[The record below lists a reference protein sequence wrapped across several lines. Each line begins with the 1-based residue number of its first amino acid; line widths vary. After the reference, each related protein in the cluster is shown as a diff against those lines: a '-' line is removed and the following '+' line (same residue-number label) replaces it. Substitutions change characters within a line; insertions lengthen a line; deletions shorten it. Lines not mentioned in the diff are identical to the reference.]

1 MSAGLVTSLEPLAQC
16 YRLERFD
23 WVCAPAAV
31 RDEGSLNML
40 MDLLLVVGVVLA
52 AGVGTWLHA
61 QFFKQVPLFSVAPKA
76 FVLETIQ
83 WLPAA
88 EQENLLMNA
97 QTGITRRQWRQIQA
111 RVNILIDKQLGIYKE
126 MPTAM
131 ER

>member
-1 MSAGLVTSLEPLAQC
+1 MSTGLLTNLEPLAQC

-23 WVCAPAAV
+23 GVCGPAAA
-31 RDEGSLNML
+31 LNERNLDML
-40 MDLLLVVGVVLA
+40 LDLLLVMGVVLA
-52 AGVGTWLHA
+52 AGLGTWLHA

-111 RVNILIDKQLGIYKE
+111 RVNVLIDKQLGIYKE
-126 MPTAM
+126 MPATM

>member
-1 MSAGLVTSLEPLAQC
+1 MSTGLLTNLEPLAQC

-23 WVCAPAAV
+23 GVCGPAAALNE
-31 RDEGSLNML
+31 RSLDML
-40 MDLLLVVGVVLA
+40 LDLLLVVGVVLT
-52 AGVGTWLHA
+52 AGLGTWLHA

-111 RVNILIDKQLGIYKE
+111 RVNILIDQQLGIYKE